1 MNAVDAELDRLSS
14 LAAGLC
20 LDARVRLEAGKGGW
34 CYLPER
40 RVIRVDRRDLEHKG
54 AIYCAGVLAHEVGH
68 FHISRYHLF
77 RVSFPSEQVLAQV
90 LNGIEDPRV
99 NGWIKGRYPGTLPWF
114 NLLGAVDGRQPFAGV
129 LPAVVRFALE
139 AAREEL
145 IGWEPATTVGPL
157 PAAVADAL
165 ETTRD
170 ARQRFART
178 LPPANLAPDLPGDSL
193 AERYR
198 AEVLPRLL
206 GATDLLPSPWEQASR
221 LSVAE
226 ALALAEAEVLPT
238 AAELLRQDVAR
249 LACLL
254 GRDVRLEEEARQ
266 AVAGRD
272 NVDPGRLVALSCD
285 QELSGHSPA
294 RLLPLAQAVL
304 DAWLIRRSWV
314 MLGCP
319 TRRSDETTC
328 RPLPPSEAPLRPRSQ
343 ALLDYE
349 RVREKLEAQID
360 RLVRD
365 LEEVLRPRRRLR
377 QRAGYPTGQRVD
389 LRRAMAYEADPR
401 VYDRLWS
408 RPSIPQ
414 RRDTAFS
421 LLVDLSGSM
430 RGPKTG
436 AALDGTVLLAE
447 TLHRLGVPFA
457 VNGFQDQLIPFGA
470 FGAGLTPEMR
480 EAIAGMPLEIS
491 GDRPSGNN
499 HPGHNDDGPC
509 VRTAAEELLEWSAT
523 EHVLLVVS
531 DGLPE
536 GRHSSPADLQA
547 AVRDLSLVRG
557 LKLVGIGLGAGT
569 EHVKDFYPESV
580 ADVPADQLAAQIGQL
595 LRRNLI
601 GG

>member
-114 NLLGAVDGRQPFAGV
+114 NLLG
-129 LPAVVRFALE
+129 
-139 AAREEL
+139 
-145 IGWEPATTVGPL
+145 PL

-206 GATDLLPSPWEQASR
+206 GSTDLLPSPWEQASR
-221 LSVAE
+221 VSVAE
-226 ALALAEAEVLPT
+226 SLALAEAEVLPT
-238 AAELLRQDVAR
+238 AAELL
-249 LACLL
+249 
-254 GRDVRLEEEARQ
+254 RQ

-285 QELSGHSPA
+285 QELSGHPPA

-319 TRRSDETTC
+319 TRRSDETTS

-491 GDRPSGNN
+491 GDRPNGNN

-536 GRHSSPADLQA
+536 GRHSSPADLHT
-547 AVRDLSLVRG
+547 AVRELSLVRG
-557 LKLVGIGLGAGT
+557 LKLVGIGLGSGT

>member
-1 MNAVDAELDRLSS
+1 MNAVHAELDRLSS

-34 CYLPER
+34 CYLPDR
-40 RVIRVDRRDLEHKG
+40 RVIRVDSRDLEHKG

-77 RVSFPSEQVLAQV
+77 RVAFPSEQVLGQV
-90 LNGIEDPRV
+90 LNGLEDPRV
-99 NGWIKGRYPGTLPWF
+99 NTWIKERYPGTVPWF
-114 NLLGAVDGRQPFAGV
+114 HKLGTVDGREPFTGL
-129 LPAVVRFALE
+129 LPAVVRFSLE

-145 IGWEPATTVGPL
+145 IGWDPATSVGPL

-165 ETTRD
+165 EATRA

-178 LPPANLAPDLPGDSL
+178 LPPANLATDLAGDSL

-198 AEVLPRLL
+198 AEVLPRLVHSS
-206 GATDLLPSPWEQASR
+206 ALLPSPWEQICR
-221 LSVAE
+221 VSVNE
-226 ALALAEAEVLPT
+226 ALAIAEADILPT
-238 AAELLRQDVAR
+238 AAALLRQDVAR
-249 LACLL
+249 LASLL
-254 GRDVRLEEEARQ
+254 GRDARLEEEARQ
-266 AVAGRD
+266 AVVGSD
-272 NVDPGRLVALSCD
+272 NVDPGRLVALSCAL
-285 QELSGHSPA
+285 EEGTHPPH
-294 RLLPLAQAVL
+294 RLLPLAQDVI
-304 DAWLIRRSWV
+304 DAWLLRRTWV

-319 TRRSDETTC
+319 TSRCAEPS
-328 RPLPPSEAPLRPRSQ
+328 RPLPIRETPLRPHSQ
-343 ALLDYE
+343 ALDDYE
-349 RVREKLEAQID
+349 SLREKLEAQID

-365 LEEVLRPRRRLR
+365 LEGVLRPRRRLR
-377 QRAGYPTGQRVD
+377 QRAGYPTGLRVD

-408 RPSIPQ
+408 RPTIPQ

-430 RGPKTG
+430 RGVKAS
-436 AALDGTVLLAE
+436 AALDGTILLAE

-457 VNGFQDQLIPFGA
+457 INGFQDAVIPFGA

-480 EAIAGMPLEIS
+480 EAIATMPQEIN
-491 GDRPSGNN
+491 GDRPGGNN

-509 VRTAAEELLEWSAT
+509 VRTAAEELLDWAAT

-536 GRHSSPADLQA
+536 GRHSTPADLHS
-547 AVRDLSLVRG
+547 VIRDLSRVRG
-557 LKLVGIGLGAGT
+557 LKLVGIGLGSGT
-569 EHVKDFYPESV
+569 EHVTDFYPESV
-580 ADVPADQLAAQIGQL
+580 ADVPTDQLAAQIGCL

>member
-1 MNAVDAELDRLSS
+1 MNAVDTELERLSS

-20 LDARVRLEAGKGGW
+20 LDARVRLEAGTGGW
-34 CYLPER
+34 CYLPDR
-40 RVIRVDRRDLEHKG
+40 RVIRVDSRDLEHKG

-77 RVSFPSEQVLAQV
+77 RVPFPSEQILAQV

-99 NGWIKGRYPGTLPWF
+99 NEWIKGRYPGTIPWF
-114 NLLGAVDGRQPFAGV
+114 GMLGAVDGRQPFTGL
-129 LPAVVRFALE
+129 LPSVVRFALE

-145 IGWEPATTVGPL
+145 IGWEPATSVGPL
-157 PAAVADAL
+157 PTAVADAL
-165 ETTRD
+165 EATRG

-178 LPPANLAPDLPGDSL
+178 VPPTNLTADLPGDRL

-198 AEVLPRLL
+198 AEVLPRLRRP
-206 GATDLLPSPWEQASR
+206 ADLLPSPWEQVSR
-221 LSVAE
+221 LDVAE
-226 ALALAEAEVLPT
+226 ALTIAEAEVLPA

-254 GRDVRLEEEARQ
+254 SRNVRLEEEARQ
-266 AVAGRD
+266 AVAG
-272 NVDPGRLVALSCD
+272 NNHVDPSRLVALSCD
-285 QELSGHSPA
+285 QELSARPPE

-304 DAWLIRRSWV
+304 DAWLLRRTWV

-319 TRRSDETTC
+319 TSWCEGMP
-328 RPLPPSEAPLRPRSQ
+328 RPLPPGAALPRPHSQ

-349 RVREKLEAQID
+349 RVREKLAAQID

-377 QRAGYPTGQRVD
+377 QRAGYATGQRVD

-430 RGPKTG
+430 RGPKTE

-447 TLHRLGVPFA
+447 TLQRLGVPFA
-457 VNGFQDQLIPFGA
+457 VNGFQDQMIPFGA
-470 FGAGLTPEMR
+470 FGAGLSPEMR
-480 EAIAGMPLEIS
+480 EAIATMPQEVS
-491 GDRPSGNN
+491 GERPGGNN
-499 HPGHNDDGPC
+499 QPSHNDDGPC
-509 VRTAAEELLEWSAT
+509 VRVAAEELLDWSAT

-536 GRHSSPADLQA
+536 GRHSTPADLQT
-547 AVRDLSLVRG
+547 AVRELSLVRG
-557 LKLVGIGLGAGT
+557 LKLVGIGLGPGT
-569 EHVKDFYPESV
+569 GHVKDFYPESV